1 MGVAIAEDDK
11 GHDSYCDVNRCDP
24 EKDSREVNCECEN
37 ERQEDESNNLHDVH
51 GSNGWGLRGLQSA
64 EIQQFR
70 AFLNVFQW
78 AISCTRYIKS
88 HTICQ

>member
-37 ERQEDESNNLHDVH
+37 ERQENESNNLHDVH
-51 GSNGWGLRGLQSA
+51 GSNG
-64 EIQQFR
+64 
-70 AFLNVFQW
+70 
-78 AISCTRYIKS
+78 
-88 HTICQ
+88 